1 MRKLITLLVGVV
13 CFYTASAQSDST
25 QKKEVQA
32 EVPTLDA
39 AWKPVAVDHIFGI
52 RGGYGT
58 GSIRREPSKET
69 VPMWGLLNF
78 GIAYKIDI
86 PAQKYVGCIEIDL
99 QYMQKGFAY
108 AMMFEGAEVYERRY
122 SVIEVPILWQPYFP
136 MGRKGRPTE
145 SRIFLNAG
153 PYLAYALESSYRAY
167 DRHTGVVRVEKTPYR
182 YDELRDNRVE
192 YGVVV
197 GGGVVIGAGRF
208 GIAVDFRYN
217 IMLSDVLKGVHN
229 YAENPF
235 RSPVDQMSLSLGLQY
250 RFIKG
255 KTKK

>member
-1 MRKLITLLVGVV
+1 MRKWLLIVLGLGAM
-13 CFYTASAQSDST
+13 CAAQAQEADST
-25 QKKEVQA
+25 QKA
-32 EVPTLDA
+32 EVPTLEA

-58 GSIRREPSKET
+58 GTIRREPAKET
-69 VPMWGLLNF
+69 VSVWDLLNF
-78 GIAYKIDI
+78 GISYKIDI

-108 AMMFEGAEVYERRY
+108 AIMFEGDEVYSRRY
-122 SVIEVPILWQPYFP
+122 SVIELPILWQPYLP
-136 MGRKGRPTE
+136 LGRKGRPTE
-145 SRIFLNAG
+145 SRFFLNAG
-153 PYLAYALESSYRAY
+153 PYLAYALESTERIYNRTTGETIKEGPYTY
-167 DRHTGVVRVEKTPYR
+167 DP
-182 YDELRDNRVE
+182 LRDNRVE

-197 GGGVVIGAGRF
+197 GAGLVVGAGRL

-229 YAENPF
+229 YDGNPF
-235 RSPVDQMSLSLGLQY
+235 RSPVDGMNLSLGLQY

-255 KTKK
+255 KIKKQ